1 MIIVTAEYRKTKEE
15 IDEMLKYMQD
25 VDITPEVL
33 LMIDFAYHNGDAN
46 YDGGLSFLDRL
57 HHKLSMY
64 FPIQWNVANLKAVV
78 RNSNN
83 PPGTFIGILN
93 ELLDD
98 AKIACYGV

>member
-15 IDEMLKYMQD
+15 IDEMLKDMQD
-25 VDITPEVL
+25 IDITPEVL
-33 LMIDFAYHNGDAN
+33 LMIDFAFHNGDKD
-46 YDGGLSFLDRL
+46 YDHGLSFLDRL

-64 FPIQWNVANLKAVV
+64 FPIQWNVENLKTVV

-83 PPGTFIGILN
+83 PPGTFLDILN
-93 ELLDD
+93 EILDD